1 MAPRDGDGGDDA
13 AAAAA
18 RAAAA
23 ALYARAIA
31 ADPLAAEPHVNLGNL
46 RLSEGDV
53 GGALASLEV
62 RGRIGLEMTFLTRS
76 VSLNHCRVTFDLQRE
91 PRGWRARSELHS
103 PRGAFLPPSD
113 DSQRSKKKSDG
124 AVPKTEAAVALAPG
138 LAAALFNLGVALEHV
153 EVGAVERP

>member
-1 MAPRDGDGGDDA
+1 MAPRDGDGGDD
-13 AAAAA
+13 AAAA

-62 RGRIGLEMTFLTRS
+62 RSDRS
-76 VSLNHCRVTFDLQRE
+76 RDDVSDQDC
-91 PRGWRARSELHS
+91 
-103 PRGAFLPPSD
+103 LP
-113 DSQRSKKKSDG
+113 
-124 AVPKTEAAVALAPG
+124 
-138 LAAALFNLGVALEHV
+138 
-153 EVGAVERP
+153 